1 MATIGEKI
9 FRLRRQH
16 GISQEELADKINVTR
31 QAVSKWE
38 TGSTVANSENIT
50 ALCKLFNVSA
60 DYFLDDGKEIAV
72 GSAEVA
78 ENVECSEQENG
89 EEQTGTTVETKV
101 MPNNSGKRV
110 WIILMTIFA
119 VLCAVSISVT
129 AVLIAII
136 ILGGKGYE
144 TVYAIRVQE
153 WLLPVCV
160 VCTIVF
166 LAAMLITIFCKDK
179 FFKRDS

>member
-101 MPNNSGKRV
+101 MPNN
-110 WIILMTIFA
+110 
-119 VLCAVSISVT
+119 
-129 AVLIAII
+129 
-136 ILGGKGYE
+136 
-144 TVYAIRVQE
+144 
-153 WLLPVCV
+153 
-160 VCTIVF
+160 
-166 LAAMLITIFCKDK
+166 
-179 FFKRDS
+179 

>member
-38 TGSTVANSENIT
+38 TGNVVPNSDSIA
-50 ALCKLFNVSA
+50 ALCRLFNVSA
-60 DYFLDDGKEIAV
+60 DILLDDSKEIAV
-72 GSAEVA
+72 SS
-78 ENVECSEQENG
+78 VEFVESVVQRNDEKQSDSI
-89 EEQTGTTVETKV
+89 VETKAASKS
-101 MPNNSGKRV
+101 SGKRI
-110 WIILMTIFA
+110 WIVLITVFA
-119 VLCAVSISVT
+119 VLCAVSISAT

-144 TVYAIRVQE
+144 TVYAVRAQE
-153 WLLPVCV
+153 WILPVCV

-179 FFKRDS
+179 IFKRDS

>member
-38 TGSTVANSENIT
+38 TGSAVPNSENIT

-60 DYFLDDGKEIAV
+60 DYFLDDSKEIAV

-78 ENVECSEQENG
+78 ESKNIVTRSGYCGHCS
-89 EEQTGTTVETKV
+89 
-101 MPNNSGKRV
+101 
-110 WIILMTIFA
+110 
-119 VLCAVSISVT
+119 
-129 AVLIAII
+129 
-136 ILGGKGYE
+136 
-144 TVYAIRVQE
+144 YA
-153 WLLPVCV
+153 
-160 VCTIVF
+160 
-166 LAAMLITIFCKDK
+166 
-179 FFKRDS
+179 